1 MAEENT
7 EEEGKKSNLVLY
19 IAIGVGG
26 IVLLAVGLVIGYLL
40 FGGAPDPSEEVTEI
54 IEEQVAAENETEGEG
69 EEVETGPKRMEIA
82 EPPEYET
89 TYWPFPQ
96 DITVNLSNSRKF
108 VQISMSLSTQYD
120 SQVIENIEAHVPAL
134 QSVAIAVI
142 ADFEES
148 MMKTRKGKD
157 ELRIAIRDALNEE
170 LVLLTRFGGIEQIHF
185 TKFIIQ

>member
-1 MAEENT
+1 M
-7 EEEGKKSNLVLY
+7 
-19 IAIGVGG
+19 
-26 IVLLAVGLVIGYLL
+26 
-40 FGGAPDPSEEVTEI
+40 
-54 IEEQVAAENETEGEG
+54 
-69 EEVETGPKRMEIA
+69 ETGPKRMEIA